1 MYATS
6 YICFIIRINFSLLP
20 LQVELWLETLHNRR
34 VEVTALFTRAKKE
47 LDNSLYLTRNDDEL
61 IELGALISEKKNNL
75 MHLDSLGSSIP
86 SVEELLNT
94 LIKLKYEADGIS
106 QRCIE
111 IAKTQQVNNCL
122 ILLI

>member
-1 MYATS
+1 MNQE
-6 YICFIIRINFSLLP
+6 RLLHDTMIP

-34 VEVTALFTRAKKE
+34 VEVTVLFTRAKKE
-47 LDNSLYLTRNDDEL
+47 LDQYYHLTRNDDEL
-61 IELGALISEKKNNL
+61 IKLGALIAQKKDFL

-94 LIKLKYEADGIS
+94 LIQMKYEADGIS

-111 IAKTQQVNNCL
+111 IAKTQQVNFFL
-122 ILLI
+122 IHSI